1 MRTDW
6 LQPLLG
12 QTPPFATVYI
22 DITGV
27 GETAARETAN
37 RWRGLRRDL
46 ERDGAAAKV
55 LDQLEEAVTGTP
67 TRSGAD
73 GRLLI
78 ASESGIHIDRELVV
92 APSPSRA
99 IFDQDPVMLPDAL
112 CADDTV
118 DHLLVTVDR
127 MGAEL
132 TRTGTDLSLPPA
144 KTTVEGDQDEITRT
158 QVTATMQGRVDHRTQ
173 DSWERNAAV
182 VAAELDRV
190 VQTSAP
196 EVILVT
202 GDVRAVNLV
211 VDAAG
216 PKTREL
222 IMEVAGGSRNSGV
235 NEQAFASHV
244 ATALESFRSTRRQ
257 RSLDAFSQA
266 AGQGTGAVSSLAD
279 LVQVLRRGQV
289 SEVLIVESAVTNEA
303 MSGRHIWVGPEPL
316 QLALAQSELT
326 DLGITEG
333 SREMLALIAVIRAA
347 IAQNAEVTFIPD
359 DEVELVDQVGAL
371 LRWDDEETPRDI
383 APSLSTD
390 KGRLKTV
397 T

>member
-12 QTPPFATVYI
+12 QTPPFTTVYI

-46 ERDGAAAKV
+46 ERDDAPADV
-55 LDQLEEAVTGTP
+55 IDQLEEAVTGTP

-78 ASESGIHIDRELVV
+78 ASASGIHIDRELAA

-127 MGAEL
+127 MGADL
-132 TRTGTDLSLPPA
+132 TRTGTDLAVPPE

-190 VQTSAP
+190 VQTNAP

-202 GDVRAVNLV
+202 GDVRAVKLM
-211 VDAAG
+211 VDATG
-216 PKTREL
+216 PKTHDL

-235 NEQAFASHV
+235 NEQAFTAHV
-244 ATALESFRSTRRQ
+244 TTALDSFRSTRRE
-257 RSLDAFSQA
+257 RSLDAFRQA
-266 AGQGTGAVSSLAD
+266 LGQGAGAVSSLD
-279 LVQVLRRGQV
+279 DVVQVLRRGQV
-289 SEVLIVESAVTNEA
+289 SEVLIVDSAVNTEA
-303 MSGRHIWVGPEPL
+303 LSDRHIWVGPEPL
-316 QLALAQSELT
+316 QLALAHSELA
-326 DLGITEG
+326 DLGISDG
-333 SREMLALIAVIRAA
+333 CREMLALIAVIRAA

-359 DEVELVDQVGAL
+359 GEIELVDHVGAL
-371 LRWDDEETPRDI
+371 LRWDDEETPREV

-390 KGRLKTV
+390 KDRLKSIT
-397 T
+397 